1 MGRRVRGLLHCVLGP
16 SHPFGIVAIAFK
28 EATVGSLAEE
38 EKATLLAAGMDKFMP
53 WEIPAGR
60 KGRG

>member
-1 MGRRVRGLLHCVLGP
+1 
-16 SHPFGIVAIAFK
+16 VAIAFK